1 MRFSLST
8 VVALGALQTLGVYA
22 DCISDCVDSVKPT
35 VGCPDATLA
44 GCVCVSSEFTK
55 GVAECAR
62 APNCAAAD
70 DAITGFLSG
79 GFCAG
84 QPLGALPPAA
94 ATTPTSAAATDA
106 ATDAATSAAPDAT
119 TDAASA
125 SDVPQVTSEAPEA
138 STTDSAETAD
148 PTATEASASAS
159 ASASATDADSSSA
172 TSGAA
177 GADATSGSSDDDD
190 SDKDEDDNEESS
202 GGGMSGSAKAGVGV
216 GVTLGI
222 LALLGVVGFFFWKKR
237 QGQRDNLPRG
247 NMAGMSPAMSGGD
260 RGYPSPDQGSVGEK
274 NGYDLEIMSHRYE
287 DMLPREEP
295 RHMV

>member
-22 DCISDCVDSVKPT
+22 DCISDCVESVKPT

-44 GCVCVSSEFTK
+44 GCVCVNPEFAK

-62 APNCAAAD
+62 APDCAAAD
-70 DAITGFLSG
+70 DAINGFLSG

-84 QPLGALPPAA
+84 QPLPALPAAA
-94 ATTPTSAAATDA
+94 ATTTPTSDA

-119 TDAASA
+119 DAASA
-125 SDVPQVTSEAPEA
+125 SDVPPVTSEAPEA
-138 STTDSAETAD
+138 SATDSAETAD
-148 PTATEASASAS
+148 PTATD
-159 ASASATDADSSSA
+159 ASASATDAHSSSA

-177 GADATSGSSDDDD
+177 GADATSGSSDDD

-222 LALLGVVGFFFWKKR
+222 LALLGIAGFFFWKKR

-247 NMAGMSPAMSGGD
+247 NIAAVSPPMSGGD
-260 RGYPSPDQGSVGEK
+260 RGYPSPDQGSIVEK
-274 NGYDLEIMSHRYE
+274 HGYDLEIMSHRYE